1 VKRGSI
7 RFSELAVSDILEQA
21 DWYELQ
27 SGPKLATRWDRAVT
41 STIVRISTA
50 PKSGAL
56 CRFKAEQLQ
65 GTRRVPVGGFPKH
78 LIFYQ
83 VEPRGILVLR
93 VVHGARDLESLFSA

>member
-1 VKRGSI
+1 MKRGLI

-65 GTRRVPVGGFPKH
+65 GTRRVPVGRFPKH

-83 VEPRGILVLR
+83 VEPRGIFVLR
-93 VVHGARDLESLFSA
+93 VVHGARDLESLLSI

>member
-1 VKRGSI
+1 MSRGTI
-7 RFSELAVSDILEQA
+7 RFSDLAVADILEQA

-27 SGPKLATRWDRAVT
+27 SGLKLATRWDRAVT
-41 STIVRISTA
+41 ATIVRIAAA

-56 CRFKAEQLQ
+56 CRFKPKQLR
-65 GTRRVPVGGFPKH
+65 GTRPVSVGGFPRH

-83 VEPRGILVLR
+83 VDPRGIFVLR

>member
-1 VKRGSI
+1 MKRSSI
-7 RFSELAVSDILEQA
+7 RFSDLAVADILEQA

-56 CRFKAEQLQ
+56 CRFKAEQLE
-65 GTRRVPVGGFPKH
+65 GTRRVPVAGFPKH
-78 LIFYQ
+78 LVFYQ
-83 VEPRGILVLR
+83 IEPKGIFVLR
-93 VVHGARDLESLFSA
+93 VVHGARNLETLFSV